1 MRTLI
6 ILLGM
11 LLLSA
16 CQTADPLSGERD
28 PKDPWWSL
36 DFMAPSYMIGVVE
49 HSAVEDVNGELFNRP
64 GGGAIGTATP
74 SLGTESARGWHG
86 VAGNVI
92 PVTGADLPKR
102 IYVRWQSVVE
112 PQTYQAWIDI
122 PEEARQLMHSSTH
135 RRCAETPERNARY
148 TASVILGLAP
158 GGIVQVW
165 VRDSCRKAIKVTRAQ
180 AEVAPLGPHLGKSGG
195 KYYPQSE
202 KSKRYIE
209 KYGIPYGSW

>member
-1 MRTLI
+1 
-6 ILLGM
+6 
-11 LLLSA
+11 
-16 CQTADPLSGERD
+16 
-28 PKDPWWSL
+28 
-36 DFMAPSYMIGVVE
+36 MAPSYMIGVVE